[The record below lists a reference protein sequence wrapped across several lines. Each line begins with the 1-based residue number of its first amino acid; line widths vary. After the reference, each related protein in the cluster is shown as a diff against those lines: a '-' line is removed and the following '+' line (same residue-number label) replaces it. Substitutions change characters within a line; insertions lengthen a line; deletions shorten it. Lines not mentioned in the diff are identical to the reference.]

1 MIRLSN
7 SSWRRYCEAILC
19 FVTRSLT
26 RVETVHTRRHTHT
39 LPNHRFGHRSRRTPT
54 VGWPKLAQVHTLA
67 ADILDLCCGALATG
81 MKLIYLVT
89 VNLSPFWLA
98 TRPAHSW
105 QSTPPPPTTRSTLR
119 WHWARCAGVCCF
131 IFCTAPYNISLAC
144 RGSAV
149 CPSGPAKWLL
159 KMWESFD
166 TFWGE
171 NRQKKKTE
179 YCTHWHLPKVSYRWC
194 LAAVGA
200 LFRSVSEK
208 WKWSLYFR
216 VNNFGQ
222 SNSR

>member
-39 LPNHRFGHRSRRTPT
+39 LPGHRFGHRSRRTPS
-54 VGWPKLAQVHTLA
+54 VEWPKLAQVHTLA

-105 QSTPPPPTTRSTLR
+105 QSPPPLPQPLEAHYVDIERGAQGCVVLFFAPHRTTFLL
-119 WHWARCAGVCCF
+119 
-131 IFCTAPYNISLAC
+131 LAEAALFV
-144 RGSAV
+144 RAV
-149 CPSGPAKWLL
+149 RPSG
-159 KMWESFD
+159 
-166 TFWGE
+166 
-171 NRQKKKTE
+171 R
-179 YCTHWHLPKVSYRWC
+179 
-194 LAAVGA
+194 
-200 LFRSVSEK
+200 
-208 WKWSLYFR
+208 
-216 VNNFGQ
+216 
-222 SNSR
+222 